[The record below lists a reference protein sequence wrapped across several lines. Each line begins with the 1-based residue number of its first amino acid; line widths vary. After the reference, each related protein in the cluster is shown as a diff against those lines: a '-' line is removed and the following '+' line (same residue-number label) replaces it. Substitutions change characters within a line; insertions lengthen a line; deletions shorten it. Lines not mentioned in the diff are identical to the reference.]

1 MHNYLFNRYELGRL
15 KKASRSGNQRFR
27 VAHTVLW
34 IALIVSMT
42 FVVSCA
48 APKRL
53 SLTAAQETDRAS
65 AHARMVVQLT
75 HANHVSAMD
84 VSADGHFL
92 VSAGWDNTVRLWN
105 ARTGQEIRRFAGHIE
120 VVRSVAL
127 SPDGALLLTGSA
139 DQTARLWDT
148 FSGRELMQL
157 KGHTQPVTTVAFS
170 PDASWFATGSE
181 DMTVRLWNAEDGREI
196 RLIKDFNAEVTS
208 LAISPDGRRI
218 LTGGGITAQL
228 WNPKTGRE
236 IRRFI
241 GHQGGIS
248 AVAISPDGRFAL
260 TGSLDK
266 TARLWNI
273 TNGRE
278 IQQYTGHEK
287 ALTSAA
293 FCHDGHVVVTGSQDA
308 TARLWNALQ
317 GTQYGNAI
325 VHSNAVTVVD
335 TFAEETVFFTA
346 AGEIPQAWSLDLSSG
361 TVQNLLSFEGNS
373 DWVSSVDFSPDG
385 KRLLIGTWDDTA
397 QLWDA
402 GSGVQLH
409 RLQGHTGDV
418 RGVTFSP
425 DGQWIAT
432 AARDGTARIWQTNN
446 GLEFYRLTGHN
457 GGIRPV
463 VFSGDGRW
471 ILTGGDDGTARVWDR
486 QTGFSQVSLLGPHEG
501 RVSSVAFSPDGRRV
515 VTASKQMVRLWD
527 VATQRIIR
535 HFKGHTRLVNTVTF
549 SPDGRRILSAGW
561 DQVIQLWDSRSGTKI
576 LNFEGHTNG
585 IHSAVFSRD
594 GRYVATGSEDR
605 TIRLWDSDSGKELRR
620 FIGHTSAVIQV
631 AFSPDNR
638 FLLSA
643 SADQTARLWDTATG
657 EELCQLISFRDGG
670 WAVVDRTGRF
680 DASNG
685 GDVEGLHWV
694 VGLEAIALSQL
705 KERYYDPGL
714 LAKKMGYNREP
725 LRTVASFV
733 APGLFP
739 SVITKPLDPK
749 DPRLQ
754 ITLVNRGGG
763 LGRAVILLNGKEMV
777 TDARGGTVDPSAE
790 RADLPS
796 IPLAGHPYLLAGQ
809 KNVIEIRTYNA
820 EGYLSSRG
828 ITMVY
833 QEPGTAEE
841 EKPVLWAIVAGVSDY
856 AGNAID
862 LRYAAKDAEDM
873 AHALEIG
880 ATRLFGVDN
889 VRLTLLITS
898 DKSEQATPTR
908 ERLQAAFEAAAK
920 ARASDLLI
928 VYLAGH
934 GVNYGGQDGDFYYLT
949 PDAGSG
955 NLDDPAVRA
964 SAAIS
969 SRELTEM
976 IKKVPAL
983 KQILILDTCAAG
995 RVVERLTE
1003 KRDIASSQVRSLE
1016 RMKDRTGLYVL
1027 AGSAADAVSYEASQ
1041 YGQGLLTWSLLFG
1054 MRGAALRE
1062 SQFVDVERLLHH
1074 AADHVPQI
1082 AKDIGG
1088 IQRPVVAMP
1097 RGGASF
1103 DFGQLLKEDRQKIRL
1118 ATVRPLILQSS
1129 FQDEQRFL
1137 DHLKL
1142 SRRVNDALREVSV
1155 RGQDTGF
1162 VYVDAA
1168 DFPDAYSLAG
1178 RYWVYG
1184 NLVKVRALLFKED
1197 IQKGLIEVAGDIT
1210 RLNRLAADII
1220 TEIERTLEALPG

>member
-1 MHNYLFNRYELGRL
+1 MYNYPPNCCELSRL
-15 KKASRSGNQRFR
+15 KKVFMPGN
-27 VAHTVLW
+27 HTFTLLR

-42 FVVSCA
+42 FTASCA
-48 APKRL
+48 APKRA
-53 SLTAAQETDRAS
+53 SVTAGPEKNRTS
-65 AHARMVVQLT
+65 ANARMVVQLT

-84 VSADGHFL
+84 VSADGHFI
-92 VSAGWDNTVRLWN
+92 VSAGWDKTVRLWN
-105 ARTGQEIRRFAGHIE
+105 
-120 VVRSVAL
+120 
-127 SPDGALLLTGSA
+127 
-139 DQTARLWDT
+139 
-148 FSGRELMQL
+148 
-157 KGHTQPVTTVAFS
+157 
-170 PDASWFATGSE
+170 
-181 DMTVRLWNAEDGREI
+181 
-196 RLIKDFNAEVTS
+196 IK
-208 LAISPDGRRI
+208 
-218 LTGGGITAQL
+218 
-228 WNPKTGRE
+228 
-236 IRRFI
+236 
-241 GHQGGIS
+241 
-248 AVAISPDGRFAL
+248 
-260 TGSLDK
+260 
-266 TARLWNI
+266 
-273 TNGRE
+273 
-278 IQQYTGHEK
+278 TGHEN
-287 ALTSAA
+287 AVTSVA
-293 FCHDGHVVVTGSQDA
+293 FCHDGHTVVTGSQDA
-308 TARLWNALQ
+308 TARIWNALQ

-325 VHSNAVTVVD
+325 SHTNGVTVVD
-335 TFAEETVFFTA
+335 TSGEETVFFTA

-361 TVQNLLSFEGNS
+361 IAQHLLNFEGNS
-373 DWVSSVDFSPDG
+373 DWVSAVDFSPDG

-397 QLWDA
+397 RLWDA
-402 GSGVQLH
+402 GSGAQLQ

-425 DGQWIAT
+425 DGQWIVT
-432 AARDGTARIWQTNN
+432 AARDGTARIWQTAN
-446 GLEFYRLTGHN
+446 GLEFHRLTGHK

-463 VFSGDGRW
+463 VFSADGRW
-471 ILTGGDDGTARVWDR
+471 IVTGGDDGTARVWDR
-486 QTGFSQVSLLGPHEG
+486 QAAFSQVSLLGPHED

-515 VTASKQMVRLWD
+515 VTASKNMVRLWD

-535 HFKGHTRLVNTVTF
+535 AFNGHTRLVNTVTF

-561 DQVIQLWDSRSGTKI
+561 DQIIRLWDARSGTEL

-594 GRYVATGSEDR
+594 GSYVATGSEDK
-605 TIRLWDSDSGKELRR
+605 TICLWDPDSGKQLRC
-620 FIGHTSAVIQV
+620 FTGHTSAVIQV

-670 WAVVDRTGRF
+670 WAVVDKKGRF

-705 KERYYDPGL
+705 KERYYEPGL

-725 LRTVASFV
+725 LRNVVSFV

-739 SVITKPLDPK
+739 DVITKPLDPR
-749 DPRLQ
+749 DPKLQ

-763 LGRAVILLNGKEMV
+763 IGRAIILLNGKEIIS
-777 TDARGGTVDPSAE
+777 DARGGTVDPSAE
-790 RADLPS
+790 QAELPP

-809 KNVIEIRTYNA
+809 KNVIEVRAYNA
-820 EGYLSSRG
+820 EGFLSSRG
-828 ITMVY
+828 VTIAY
-833 QEPGTAEE
+833 LEPGTAEE

-880 ATRLFGVDN
+880 GTRLFGADH

-898 DKSEQATPTR
+898 DKPGQDAPTR
-908 ERLQAAFEAAAK
+908 ERLQSAFEAAAQ
-920 ARASDLLI
+920 ARATDLLL

-934 GVNYGGQDGDFYYLT
+934 GVTYGGQDGDFYYLT

-955 NLDDPAVRA
+955 NIDDPAIRA
-964 SAAIS
+964 SVAIS
-969 SRELTEM
+969 SMELTEM
-976 IKKVPAL
+976 IRKVPAL
-983 KQILILDTCAAG
+983 KQILILDTCASG

-1003 KRDIASSQVRSLE
+1003 KRDIASSQVRALE

-1027 AGSAADAVSYEASQ
+1027 AGAAADAVSYEAGR

-1062 SQFVDVERLLHH
+1062 
-1074 AADHVPQI
+1074 
-1082 AKDIGG
+1082 
-1088 IQRPVVAMP
+1088 
-1097 RGGASF
+1097 
-1103 DFGQLLKEDRQKIRL
+1103 
-1118 ATVRPLILQSS
+1118 
-1129 FQDEQRFL
+1129 FQ
-1137 DHLKL
+1137 
-1142 SRRVNDALREVSV
+1142 
-1155 RGQDTGF
+1155 F

-1178 RYWVYG
+1178 RYWVKG
-1184 NLVKVRALLFKED
+1184 NLVNVMVMLFKED
-1197 IQKGLIEVAGDIT
+1197 IQKASIAVSGDIT

-1220 TEIERTLEALPG
+1220 DEVGRTLATLPG

>member
-1 MHNYLFNRYELGRL
+1 MYNYPPNRCELSRL
-15 KKASRSGNQRFR
+15 KKVFMPGN
-27 VAHTVLW
+27 HTFTLLR

-42 FVVSCA
+42 FTASCA
-48 APKRL
+48 APKRA
-53 SLTAAQETDRAS
+53 SVTAGPEKNRTS
-65 AHARMVVQLT
+65 ANARMVVQLT

-84 VSADGHFL
+84 VSADGHFI
-92 VSAGWDNTVRLWN
+92 VSAGWDKTVRLWN
-105 ARTGQEIRRFAGHIE
+105 ARTGQEIRRFKGHAK

-139 DQTARLWDT
+139 DKTARLWDT
-148 FSGRELMQL
+148 FSGRELLQL
-157 KGHTQPVTTVAFS
+157 KGHTQPVTAAAFS
-170 PDASWFATGSE
+170 LDGAWLATGSE
-181 DMTVRLWNAEDGREI
+181 DMTVRLWNAEGGREI
-196 RLIKDFNAEVTS
+196 RQLKGLNAEVTS

-218 LTGGGITAQL
+218 LTGGGTTAQL

-236 IRRFI
+236 VRHFK

-248 AVAISPDGRFAL
+248 AVAISPDGRYAL

-273 TNGRE
+273 KTGHE
-278 IQQYTGHEK
+278 IQRYTGHEN
-287 ALTSAA
+287 AVTSVA
-293 FCHDGHVVVTGSQDA
+293 FCHDGHTVVTGSQDA
-308 TARLWNALQ
+308 TARIWNALQ

-325 VHSNAVTVVD
+325 SHTNGVTVVD
-335 TFAEETVFFTA
+335 TSSEQTVFFTA

-361 TVQNLLSFEGNS
+361 TVRHLLNFEGNS
-373 DWVSSVDFSPDG
+373 DWVSAVDFSPDG

-397 QLWDA
+397 RLWDA
-402 GSGVQLH
+402 GSGAQLQP
-409 RLQGHTGDV
+409 LQGHTGDV

-425 DGQWIAT
+425 DGQWIVT
-432 AARDGTARIWQTNN
+432 AARDGTARIWQTAN
-446 GLEFYRLTGHN
+446 GLEFHRLTGHK

-463 VFSGDGRW
+463 VFSADGRW
-471 ILTGGDDGTARVWDR
+471 IVTGGDDGTARVWDR
-486 QTGFSQVSLLGPHEG
+486 QTAFSQVSLLGPHED

-515 VTASKQMVRLWD
+515 VTASKNMVRLWD

-535 HFKGHTRLVNTVTF
+535 AFNGHTRLVNTVTF

-561 DQVIQLWDSRSGTKI
+561 DQIIRLWDARSGAEL

-594 GRYVATGSEDR
+594 GSYVATGSEDK
-605 TIRLWDSDSGKELRR
+605 TICLWDPDSGKQLRC
-620 FIGHTSAVIQV
+620 FTGHTSAVIQV

-670 WAVVDRTGRF
+670 WAVVDKKGRF

-705 KERYYDPGL
+705 KERYYEPGL

-725 LRTVASFV
+725 LRNVVSFV

-739 SVITKPLDPK
+739 DVITKPLDPR
-749 DPRLQ
+749 DPKLQ

-763 LGRAVILLNGKEMV
+763 IGRAIILLNGKEIIS
-777 TDARGGTVDPSAE
+777 DARGGTVDPSAE
-790 RADLPS
+790 QAELPP

-809 KNVIEIRTYNA
+809 KNVIEVRAYNA
-820 EGYLSSRG
+820 EGFLSSRG
-828 ITMVY
+828 VTIAY
-833 QEPGTAEE
+833 LEPGTAEE

-880 ATRLFGVDN
+880 GTRLFGADH

-898 DKSEQATPTR
+898 DKPGQDAPTR
-908 ERLQAAFEAAAK
+908 ERLQSAFEAAAQ
-920 ARASDLLI
+920 ARATDLLL

-934 GVNYGGQDGDFYYLT
+934 GVTYGGQDGDFYYLT

-955 NLDDPAVRA
+955 NIDDPAIRA
-964 SAAIS
+964 SVAIS

-976 IKKVPAL
+976 IRKVPAL
-983 KQILILDTCAAG
+983 KQILILDTCASG

-1003 KRDIASSQVRSLE
+1003 KRDIASSQVRALE

-1027 AGSAADAVSYEASQ
+1027 AGAAADAVSYEAGR

-1062 SQFVDVERLLHH
+1062 FEFVDVERLLHH

-1103 DFGQLLKEDRQKIRL
+1103 DIGQLIEEDRQKIRL
-1118 ATVRPLILQSS
+1118 ATVRPLLLQSS
-1129 FQDEQRFL
+1129 FQDEQRFI

-1142 SRRVNDALREVSV
+1142 GTRVNDALRDVSM
-1155 RGQDTGF
+1155 RGQNTGF

-1178 RYWVYG
+1178 RYWVKG
-1184 NLVKVRALLFKED
+1184 NLVNVMVMLFKED
-1197 IQKGLIEVAGDIT
+1197 IQKASIAVSGDIT

-1220 TEIERTLEALPG
+1220 DEVGRTLATLPG